1 MVLAELHEVTIIG
14 AGPAGLAAAIQ
25 LKRYA
30 LQPLILERGSPGG
43 LLRNA
48 NLVENYPGFPGGISG
63 VDLVHLFRE
72 QARSAGVIVTTGEVI
87 RLEHIGEQYN
97 VDSLSG
103 SYSSKVVVIATGTRP
118 RQLMVPQLTD
128 DVKELVF
135 DEVYPL
141 LGEHGRHIAIIGA
154 GDAAFDYALNLS
166 RSNQVTIFNRGSQ
179 IKCLPLL
186 WDRSLEKE
194 TIRYLA
200 LHQITEILRV
210 GKNRLKLS
218 FRHPGGS
225 GSLHADYLI
234 AAIGREPRLGFLDAG
249 VRSRLDEL
257 RREGSLYLI
266 GDVKNDIFRQ
276 TSIAV
281 GDGVRAAME
290 INMYINGKR

>member
-1 MVLAELHEVTIIG
+1 VDLAALHEVIVIG

-48 NLVENYPGFPGGISG
+48 NLVENYPGFPAGISG
-63 VDLVHLFRE
+63 VDIVHLFQE
-72 QARSAGVIVTTGEVI
+72 QARSAGVSVTAGEVI
-87 RLEHIGEQYN
+87 RLDHTGEQYL
-97 VDSLSG
+97 VDTLG
-103 SYSSKVVVIATGTRP
+103 RSYISKVVVIATGTRA
-118 RQLMVPQLTD
+118 RQLMVPQLPD
-128 DVKELVF
+128 DVNELVF

-166 RSNQVTIFNRGSQ
+166 RSNQVTILNRRSQ

-186 WDRSLEKE
+186 WDRALEKE
-194 TIRYLA
+194 TISYLA
-200 LHQITEILRV
+200 RHQITEISRV

-218 FRHPGGS
+218 FHHPGGS
-225 GSLHADYLI
+225 GALHADYLI
-234 AAIGREPRLGFLDAG
+234 AAIGREPRLDFLDLG
-249 VRSRLDEL
+249 LRSRLDEL